1 MRFSKTE
8 VMRWSLATIAAWL
21 VLAGAAVPAR
31 ANGSGL
37 IDTDTLEDPFVQL
50 NDVAT
55 ENRDTFTIR
64 GRVEVALGENPVA
77 DGVANGVTVTVLE
90 SATPAPPVAV
100 GAKTFTAA
108 ECKAVASG
116 RSLYCKD
123 STDGSFFRLRRS
135 SSPTKFRVNTV
146 VRRQEFVSVAV
157 PVCKIQRPEA
167 MPAQPFETP
176 LSGDVQMSLFNWLGE
191 TDPSLCRVT
200 QNGERTTCRVKK

>member
-31 ANGSGL
+31 AGGSGL

-64 GRVEVALGENPVA
+64 GRVEVALGQSPVA

-100 GAKTFTAA
+100 DAKTFTAA

-146 VRRQEFVSVAV
+146 VRRREFVS
-157 PVCKIQRPEA
+157 
-167 MPAQPFETP
+167 PAKPFETP
-176 LSGDVQMSLFNWLGE
+176 LWGDVQMSLFHWLGE

>member
-1 MRFSKTE
+1 MKFSKTE
-8 VMRWSLATIAAWL
+8 VMRWSLATMAACL

-31 ANGSGL
+31 AGGSEL
-37 IDTDTLEDPFVQL
+37 IDTDILEDPFVQL

-64 GRVEVALGENPVA
+64 GRVEVALGESPVA

-100 GAKTFTAA
+100 DAKTFTAA

-146 VRRQEFVSVAV
+146 VRRQEFVS
-157 PVCKIQRPEA
+157 
-167 MPAQPFETP
+167 PAKPFETP
-176 LSGDVQMSLFNWLGE
+176 LWGDVQMSLFHWLGE

-200 QNGERTTCRVKK
+200 QNGERTTCRVKN

>member
-1 MRFSKTE
+1 MKFSKTE
-8 VMRWSLATIAAWL
+8 VMRWSLATMAACL

-31 ANGSGL
+31 AGGSEL
-37 IDTDTLEDPFVQL
+37 IDTDILEDPFVQL

-55 ENRDTFTIR
+55 EKRDTFTIR
-64 GRVEVALGENPVA
+64 GRVEVALGESPVA

-90 SATPAPPVAV
+90 SKKLPVVFSIVSTPAPPVAV
-100 GAKTFTAA
+100 DAKTFTAA

-146 VRRQEFVSVAV
+146 VRRQEFVS
-157 PVCKIQRPEA
+157 
-167 MPAQPFETP
+167 PAKPFETP
-176 LSGDVQMSLFNWLGE
+176 LWGDVQMSLFHWLGE